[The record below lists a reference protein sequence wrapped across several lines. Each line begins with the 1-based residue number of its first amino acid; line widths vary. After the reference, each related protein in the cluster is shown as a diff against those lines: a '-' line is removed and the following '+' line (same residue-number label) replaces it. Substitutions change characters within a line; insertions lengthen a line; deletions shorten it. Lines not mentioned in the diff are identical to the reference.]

1 MPRSARDLGED
12 GFGFGGEAWLGLDG
26 LAGDGDRDALEGS
39 KCLHEALD
47 ADAGLVL
54 EVPGDRERSEHDGEV
69 GLDRF
74 AFAVEDR
81 SGLEALPR

>member
-26 LAGDGDRDALEGS
+26 LSGDGDRDGPEGS
-39 KCLHEALD
+39 QCLHEAFD

-54 EVPGDRERSEHDGEV
+54 EVARDRERGEHDGEV

-74 AFAVEDR
+74 
-81 SGLEALPR
+81 GLRDGIRTA